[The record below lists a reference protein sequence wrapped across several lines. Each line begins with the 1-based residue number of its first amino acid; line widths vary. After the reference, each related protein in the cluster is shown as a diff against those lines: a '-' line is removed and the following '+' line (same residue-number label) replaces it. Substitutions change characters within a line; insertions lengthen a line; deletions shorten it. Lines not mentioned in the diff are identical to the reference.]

1 MFVSIVEI
9 SEMEENE
16 TTKKKKENTNTKEAA
31 WEEKRRQPAPL
42 PRRPSRDYWRQCW
55 PPKKKRSQLKNE
67 IKIQER
73 QAGDKLHTKNT
84 RTHKIVRPRERPQ
97 PPSLLNRLSAPPFLF
112 LIFCDRFTRGFSAL
126 ISADF
131 NILLRLFF
139 SYFNI
144 SPSNNSSQVSRPISL
159 VTAAEITFER
169 SPWIRLAPLTG
180 YGCFWLG
187 FGGSACVLTAKLLLR
202 LQSHTHEG
210 EIRAAWAYPHLSL
223 SLSAIVREIK
233 VWLVHVHLS
242 RGTYQRMSRTKW

>member
-9 SEMEENE
+9 SKMEENE

-84 RTHKIVRPRERPQ
+84 RTHKIVRPRERP
-97 PPSLLNRLSAPPFLF
+97 PSLSLKS
-112 LIFCDRFTRGFSAL
+112 LIRSSISIFNFCDRFTRGFSAL

-139 SYFNI
+139 FFFNI
-144 SPSNNSSQVSRPISL
+144 SPSNNSSQVSRPISS

-169 SPWIRLAPLTG
+169 APWIRLAPLTG

-187 FGGSACVLTAKLLLR
+187 FGGSVCVLTA
-202 LQSHTHEG
+202 
-210 EIRAAWAYPHLSL
+210 
-223 SLSAIVREIK
+223 
-233 VWLVHVHLS
+233 
-242 RGTYQRMSRTKW
+242 